1 MRICLQLFI
10 NHLHHSRV
18 KNKIVTFEE
27 VRDKIVDIRGQQV
40 IPDFVVADF
49 YGVETKRINEAV
61 KNNPAKFPSGYLIE
75 LDNQESKSLR
85 SKIST
90 LESDGG
96 RGKYSKHNYKVFTER
111 GIYMLAT
118 ILKGKKATDTT
129 IVIIDTF
136 AQLRELSRNIGEL
149 SNTSDAN
156 KQKKLIQKSGE
167 IMEDLFGNSLSTS
180 ETETEIELNF
190 AVLKLKHTIKRKKGD
205 DD

>member
-1 MRICLQLFI
+1 MDSPATANGNL
-10 NHLHHSRV
+10 LHNSRV

-75 LDNQESKSLR
+75 LDNQGSKSLR

-96 RGKYSKHNYKVFTER
+96 KDG
-111 GIYMLAT
+111 
-118 ILKGKKATDTT
+118 
-129 IVIIDTF
+129 
-136 AQLRELSRNIGEL
+136 
-149 SNTSDAN
+149 
-156 KQKKLIQKSGE
+156 
-167 IMEDLFGNSLSTS
+167 
-180 ETETEIELNF
+180 
-190 AVLKLKHTIKRKKGD
+190 
-205 DD
+205 